1 MKPDLSIIIPA
12 FNEEK
17 RVDKTLVAIDKYLGK
32 KSWKTEVIVIDD
44 GSTDNTVHVVE
55 NRQLENARCCLIK
68 LPQNLGKGAAL
79 KKGVMAAQGK
89 LLLLTDADNS
99 TPISELDKLLKVT
112 ANKDHRTIVIGS
124 RYLQN
129 SNILIQ
135 QPRYR
140 RILGRFGNLIIQ
152 VLLLP
157 GIRDT
162 QCGFKLFRS
171 SIAKELFSQLTITRF
186 GFDMEILYLARR
198 KDYPIVEVPV
208 TWINSPQSRL
218 RPIKD
223 SLRTLNEL
231 IQIKINDFLSGYFP
245 VGN

>member
-17 RVDKTLVAIDKYLGK
+17 RIDKTLVAIDKYLGK

-55 NRQLENARCCLIK
+55 NRQLKNTRCFLIK

-79 KKGVMAAQGK
+79 KKGVIAAQGK

-99 TPISELDKLLKVT
+99 TPISELNKLLRLA
-112 ANKDHRTIVIGS
+112 ANNNARAIVIGS
-124 RYLQN
+124 RYLRN

-135 QPRYR
+135 QPWYR
-140 RILGRFGNLIIQ
+140 RILGRVGNLIIQ

-157 GIRDT
+157 GITDT

-171 SIAKELFSQLTITRF
+171 SIAKELFSQLTVAHF
-186 GFDMEILYLARR
+186 GFDMEILYLAR
-198 KDYPIVEVPV
+198 KKNYPIVEVPV
-208 TWINSPQSRL
+208 TWLNSPQSRL

-223 SLRTLNEL
+223 GLKTFKEL
-231 IQIKINDFLSGYFP
+231 IQIKINDLLNNYD
-245 VGN
+245 